1 MGFVRIRRG
10 LDGTVRYQA
19 LYDDVKGRRRSAG
32 TFRTE
37 KPATRA
43 WQRAEIEIAQGRLGD
58 PRRGQQQLRRYVA
71 EEWLPHH
78 QVEARTRENYT
89 YYLGRH
95 ILPALGS
102 MRMIEIL
109 PSDVREWVTSLK
121 DDGVSPAVIRYCMTI
136 LSAIFTT
143 ALNDQVTH
151 LHPCRGVKT
160 PPVPRRPRT
169 IVSPQQ
175 FESIYASL
183 PSDVMRLLAELDIET
198 GLRWGELT
206 ELRPRDVDFAT
217 RMLTVSRVVVE
228 LVPKFHPSRQRF
240 LVKQYP
246 KDQEYR
252 RLKLSAQLLAKLKTH
267 INGHGISAND
277 LLFPMPETTP
287 AALQLVADPE
297 TLDWT
302 LPNSSGR
309 RYRHGTLSAYTAGG
323 CRCRNCK
330 NSYALYRAQRRANG
344 KDQPR
349 AQRRVDT
356 DTDGHIPRRWFR
368 ERVWLPALT
377 AANIDVHVRTH
388 DLRHAHASW
397 LLAGGADLQT
407 VKERLGHA
415 SIMTTEKYLH
425 TLPDA
430 DETALDAL
438 SKVRRRARSA
448 ESNPA

>member
-1 MGFVRIRRG
+1 
-10 LDGTVRYQA
+10 
-19 LYDDVKGRRRSAG
+19 
-32 TFRTE
+32 
-37 KPATRA
+37 
-43 WQRAEIEIAQGRLGD
+43 
-58 PRRGQQQLRRYVA
+58 
-71 EEWLPHH
+71 
-78 QVEARTRENYT
+78 
-89 YYLGRH
+89 
-95 ILPALGS
+95 
-102 MRMIEIL
+102 
-109 PSDVREWVTSLK
+109 
-121 DDGVSPAVIRYCMTI
+121 
-136 LSAIFTT
+136 
-143 ALNDQVTH
+143 
-151 LHPCRGVKT
+151 
-160 PPVPRRPRT
+160 
-169 IVSPQQ
+169 
-175 FESIYASL
+175 
-183 PSDVMRLLAELDIET
+183 MRLLAELDIET

-217 RMLTVSRVVVE
+217 RIVTVSRVVVE
-228 LVPKFHPSRQRF
+228 LVPKFHPTGGRF

-252 RLKLSAQLLAKLKTH
+252 RLKVSAQLVAKLKAY
-267 INGHGISAND
+267 INEHGIGAND
-277 LLFPMPETTP
+277 LFFYMPEATP
-287 AALQLVADPE
+287 ASLLQLLAGSD

-302 LPNSSGR
+302 MPNSSGR
-309 RYRHGTLSAYTAGG
+309 RYRHGTLSAYTAGS

-349 AQRRVDT
+349 ARRRVDT

-368 ERVWLPALT
+368 EHVWLPALT
-377 AANIDVHVRTH
+377 AANADVQIRTH

-415 SIMTTEKYLH
+415 SIITTEKYLH

-438 SKVRRRARSA
+438 SKVRRRARNA